1 MYTILKKLILGQE
14 ILLAIKVRIEE
25 MMIMM
30 NTVKNL
36 KAAMDMMI
44 NMNQDMNQSTRHQ
57 IIDLMLQEIMTSI
70 IADTIIST
78 ETEITMI
85 NMIVKTVKINTK
97 ETIDNNDKI
106 NILVLANLINKV
118 NTNMNSQVNI
128 NVNQM
133 LQELKE
139 TQTNTITGMKDEAT
153 INSQEMTK
161 RIFHIMTFVL
171 FSTIDHISNFLL
183 YC

>member
-1 MYTILKKLILGQE
+1 
-14 ILLAIKVRIEE
+14 
-25 MMIMM
+25 MM

-85 NMIVKTVKINTK
+85 NMIVKIVKIDTK

>member
-1 MYTILKKLILGQE
+1 LEQE
-14 ILLAIKVRIEE
+14 ILLVIRAQIEE

-70 IADTIIST
+70 IADMIIST

-85 NMIVKTVKINTK
+85 NMIVKTVKIDTK

-128 NVNQM
+128 IV
-133 LQELKE
+133 
-139 TQTNTITGMKDEAT
+139 
-153 INSQEMTK
+153 
-161 RIFHIMTFVL
+161 FV
-171 FSTIDHISNFLL
+171 
-183 YC
+183 

>member
-1 MYTILKKLILGQE
+1 
-14 ILLAIKVRIEE
+14 
-25 MMIMM
+25 
-30 NTVKNL
+30 
-36 KAAMDMMI
+36 
-44 NMNQDMNQSTRHQ
+44 
-57 IIDLMLQEIMTSI
+57 
-70 IADTIIST
+70 
-78 ETEITMI
+78 
-85 NMIVKTVKINTK
+85 VKIDTK

>member
-1 MYTILKKLILGQE
+1 LEQE
-14 ILLAIKVRIEE
+14 ILLVIRAQIEE

-70 IADTIIST
+70 IADMIIST

-85 NMIVKTVKINTK
+85 NMIVKTVKIDTK